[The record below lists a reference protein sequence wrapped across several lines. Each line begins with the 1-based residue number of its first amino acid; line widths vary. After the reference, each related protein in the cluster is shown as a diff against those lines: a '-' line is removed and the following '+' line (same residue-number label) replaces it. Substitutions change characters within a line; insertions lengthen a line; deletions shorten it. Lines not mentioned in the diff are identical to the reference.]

1 MLPGGRLKGETLILQ
16 SPRIVRASLVLV
28 RPPHPFVV
36 VSQIWPSALIPIL
49 SLNLPLSGAFFPAK
63 YHGYFHRATIA
74 NSDVKPWLPL
84 PALANTVFDKPV
96 IFLVYHSL
104 GQILLNSSGLYNTD
118 PSSHP
123 CRRSSRGA
131 TSRRT

>member
-74 NSDVKPWLPL
+74 NSDFV
-84 PALANTVFDKPV
+84 
-96 IFLVYHSL
+96 S
-104 GQILLNSSGLYNTD
+104 
-118 PSSHP
+118 
-123 CRRSSRGA
+123 
-131 TSRRT
+131 